1 LQPHITHSDQEKVTW
16 PKKAEKASSK
26 FKDGILELTLP
37 KVKKAKRHTVKVE

>member
-1 LQPHITHSDQEKVTW
+1 VD
-16 PKKAEKASSK
+16 AEKASSK